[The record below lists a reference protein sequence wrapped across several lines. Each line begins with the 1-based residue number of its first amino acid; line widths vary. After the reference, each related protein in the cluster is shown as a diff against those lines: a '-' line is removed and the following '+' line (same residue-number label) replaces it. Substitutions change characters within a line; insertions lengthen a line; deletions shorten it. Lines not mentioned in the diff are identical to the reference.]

1 MKLGIIGLALSGKTT
16 IFEAL
21 TNTPHQ
27 PEKKGELRRALVKV
41 PDPRI
46 DRLNEIFNPNKKI
59 YATIEYLL
67 PPQAGASNKPGE
79 NSSLNAVRDCDAFL
93 HVLRNF
99 NLPGTDAPSPAEDF
113 KKLDEELIFND
124 LVIVEKRLE
133 RIELDRK
140 RHRQID
146 EKEEKMLKECHIIL
160 ENNEPLRH
168 YPELANAPQLKGFA
182 FLSGRP
188 VLVLVNNSD
197 DDKNLPDMPGITDKE
212 VCAVVQGEIEYEIS
226 QMDPEDTKTFL
237 AEYGIEEPVVNRII
251 QLSYDLLGLIS
262 FLTVGKDEVRAW
274 TIRKNTPAVDAAEE
288 IHTDIKKGFIRAEVV
303 AYNDFIEAGS
313 YAEARKHGKVRLE
326 GKTYIVQD
334 GDIIDFRFNV

>member
-1 MKLGIIGLALSGKTT
+1 MKLGITGLPLSGKTT

-21 TNTPHQ
+21 TGLQHE
-27 PEKKGELRRALVKV
+27 PEKKSELRRALVKV
-41 PDPRI
+41 PDERI
-46 DRLNEIFNPNKKI
+46 DRLSEIFNPNKKI
-59 YATIEYLL
+59 YATIEYIL
-67 PPQAGASNKPGE
+67 PSQTAVSGKQGE
-79 NSSLNAVRDCDAFL
+79 DSRLNSIRDCDAFI

-99 NLPGTDAPSPAEDF
+99 KLTGSDQPSPAEDF

-124 LVIVEKRLE
+124 LVVTEKRIE
-133 RIELDRK
+133 RLELDKK

-146 EKEEKMLKECHIIL
+146 EKEEKLLHRCHEIL

-168 YPELANAPQLKGFA
+168 HPDIANAPELKGFA

-188 VLVLVNNSD
+188 VLVILNNSD
-197 DDKNLPDMPGITDKE
+197 DDKNLPDLPGITDRE
-212 VCAVVQGEIEYEIS
+212 ICTVVQGEIEYEIS
-226 QMDPEDTKTFL
+226 QMNPEDAETFL
-237 AEYGIEEPVVNRII
+237 KEYGISEPAVNKVIR
-251 QLSYDLLGLIS
+251 LSYDLLGLIS

-274 TIRKNTPAVDAAEE
+274 TIKKNTAAVDAAEAV
-288 IHTDIKKGFIRAEVV
+288 HSDIKKGFIRAEVV
-303 AYNDFIEAGS
+303 SYKDFIEAGS

>member
-16 IFEAL
+16 LFEAL
-21 TNTPHQ
+21 TGSPHQ
-27 PEKKGELRRALVKV
+27 PEKKNDLRRALVKV
-41 PDPRI
+41 PDMRI
-46 DRLNEIFNPNKKI
+46 DKLSEIFNPNKKI

-67 PPQAGASNKPGE
+67 PPQTGAAVKPGE
-79 NSSLNAVRDCDAFL
+79 DSRLNAVRDCDAFL
-93 HVLRNF
+93 HILRNF
-99 NLPGTDAPSPAEDF
+99 KLTGSDITNPSEDF
-113 KKLDEELIFND
+113 RKLDDELIFND
-124 LVIVEKRLE
+124 LMVVEKRLE
-133 RIELDRK
+133 HMERDIK
-140 RHRQID
+140 RHKQIN
-146 EKEEKMLKECHIIL
+146 EKEEKLLKECHTIL

-168 YPELANAPQLKGFA
+168 YPELADAQELKGFA

-197 DDKNLPDMPGITDKE
+197 DNKNLPDMPGIADKE

-226 QMDPEDTKTFL
+226 QMEDEDAKTFL
-237 AEYGIEEPVVNRII
+237 QEYGIKEPVVNRII

-274 TIRKNTPAVDAAEE
+274 TIKKNTAAVDAAEAV
-288 IHTDIKKGFIRAEVV
+288 HSDIKKGFIRAEVV

>member
-1 MKLGIIGLALSGKTT
+1 MKLGIIELALSGKTT

-27 PEKKGELRRALVKV
+27 PEKKNELRRALVKV
-41 PDPRI
+41 PDDRI
-46 DRLNEIFNPNKKI
+46 DKLSEIFNPNKKI

-67 PPQAGASNKPGE
+67 PPQTGTSVKPGE
-79 NSSLNAVRDCDAFL
+79 DSRLNAVRDCDAFL
-93 HVLRNF
+93 HILHNF
-99 NLPGTDAPSPAEDF
+99 KLTGSDEPTPSDDF

-124 LVIVEKRLE
+124 LMVVEKRLDHME
-133 RIELDRK
+133 RDKK

-146 EKEEKMLKECHIIL
+146 EKEEKLLKECLTIL
-160 ENNEPLRH
+160 ENNEPIRR
-168 YPELANAPQLKGFA
+168 YPELANAQKLKGFA

-188 VLVLVNNSD
+188 VLVLINNSD
-197 DDKNLPDMPGITDKE
+197 DNKNLPDMPEITDKE

-226 QMDPEDTKTFL
+226 QMEAEDADAFL
-237 AEYGIEEPVVNRII
+237 QEYDIKEPVVNRII

-274 TIRKNTPAVDAAEE
+274 TIQKNTAAVDAAEAV
-288 IHTDIKKGFIRAEVV
+288 HSDIKKGFIRAEVV

-326 GKTYIVQD
+326 GKSYVVQD